1 MTFEIKNRSLTLFFF
16 SSLLLSPVD
25 SPMIVNVGPAVSQ
38 QLTVTL
44 YESTRLECQ
53 AEGNPAP
60 RYQWLHRRP
69 KDGEEDIVIRS
80 EDRYLHITNVTY
92 EHQGEYICIATST
105 INGLERMVQSE
116 AITLRVVGK
125 SRTRCVCFPF

>member
-1 MTFEIKNRSLTLFFF
+1 
-16 SSLLLSPVD
+16 
-25 SPMIVNVGPAVSQ
+25 MIVNVGPAVSQ

-53 AEGNPAP
+53 AEGNPLP

-105 INGLERMVQSE
+105 INGMERMVQSE

-125 SRTRCVCFPF
+125 LFNFPDFTSTVKWWVPGARA

>member
-1 MTFEIKNRSLTLFFF
+1 
-16 SSLLLSPVD
+16 
-25 SPMIVNVGPAVSQ
+25 MIVNVGPAVSQ

-53 AEGNPAP
+53 AEGNPPP
-60 RYQWLHRRP
+60 RYQWLHRRH

-125 SRTRCVCFPF
+125 DIIVVVVFFFLANGNNLGLVQPFTREFLTP

>member
-1 MTFEIKNRSLTLFFF
+1 
-16 SSLLLSPVD
+16 
-25 SPMIVNVGPAVSQ
+25 MIVNVGPAVSQ

-53 AEGNPAP
+53 AEGNPLP

-125 SRTRCVCFPF
+125 NQTWKRKAKAGKLLLIFSRPL

>member
-1 MTFEIKNRSLTLFFF
+1 MTHFLPVAVHI
-16 SSLLLSPVD
+16 VD
-25 SPMIVNVGPAVSQ
+25 SPMIVNVGPSVSQ

-69 KDGEEDIVIRS
+69 KDGEEEIVIRS

-92 EHQGEYICIATST
+92 EHQVQYRQYWPTSLPIFPHNILE
-105 INGLERMVQSE
+105 IN
-116 AITLRVVGK
+116 K
-125 SRTRCVCFPF
+125 

>member
-1 MTFEIKNRSLTLFFF
+1 
-16 SSLLLSPVD
+16 
-25 SPMIVNVGPAVSQ
+25 MIVNVGPAVSQ

-53 AEGNPAP
+53 AEGNPQP

-125 SRTRCVCFPF
+125 KNGKLLLVFSRPLKRKVKKENGLDRTRGREGYK

>member
-1 MTFEIKNRSLTLFFF
+1 
-16 SSLLLSPVD
+16 
-25 SPMIVNVGPAVSQ
+25 MIVNVGPAVSQ

-53 AEGNPAP
+53 AEGNPLP

-125 SRTRCVCFPF
+125 EKQITFGFLGASAEKIKRT

>member
-1 MTFEIKNRSLTLFFF
+1 
-16 SSLLLSPVD
+16 
-25 SPMIVNVGPAVSQ
+25 MIVSVGPAVAQ

-53 AEGNPAP
+53 AEGNPSP
-60 RYQWLHRRP
+60 RYQWLHRM
-69 KDGEEDIVIRS
+69 KDGLSEMVIRS

-92 EHQGEYICIATST
+92 EHQGEYICIASST
-105 INGLERMVQSE
+105 INGQERMVQSE

-125 SRTRCVCFPF
+125 SFNKQFHTYL